1 MHHGRTWKDLF
12 TRMRSTIN
20 PDKHPRTAAALDELR
35 IAVTLWADQSPAM
48 PGQTILIIL
57 IAFIIIV
64 IVFVY

>member
-1 MHHGRTWKDLF
+1 MHDKALASLF
-12 TRMRSTIN
+12 ARLRSGID

-64 IVFVY
+64 FVFVY